1 MHTSLTLKTLTGI
14 GYNTLAR
21 VFILILTA
29 AANVILARNLS
40 ADDYGII
47 GFGMIFINF
56 LVQFSDFGISRAVI
70 RKHDLSDEDLYT
82 GFTFKFMIG
91 VAAFVI
97 AFALSPFAKHI
108 FDNDIVGDVIII
120 LSLNFVISNFA
131 FIPHSLLT
139 RDLDYKRM
147 FIPQTGTAL
156 VNYLLSIILAINGFK
171 FWSIVIANIASV
183 TVNVILLNF
192 IKPVRIRFAF
202 NRAIAAE
209 FFRFG
214 SNLFLS
220 GIVAFGIFNADR
232 VIIGSVMGSAVL
244 GYYALAYNWGSIIC
258 GIVQDAVHNVLFPA
272 FSKIQHDSEVLKKSY
287 LQVLEFVSFISVF
300 LNIGMLICSYDF
312 LYFILGRGTDQWLPA
327 LISFDVLC
335 VYGIIR
341 SLMEPIGNV
350 ILAVGKSDLL
360 FKSTMIVGITELVL
374 LYPVLKYFNIEGV
387 AVLVTAAYF
396 LQVFVYFPFLKR
408 DFNIHAGEILSSLK
422 GAIVATV
429 AVAFMIIPFNYYVTP
444 SLVSFM
450 IKILL
455 ITAAY
460 IITYGIAT
468 RWKIIKEIKNI
479 VEKRSMSNNNKNG

>member
-1 MHTSLTLKTLTGI
+1 MNTSLTLKTLTGI

-21 VFILILTA
+21 VFILVLTA
-29 AANVILARNLS
+29 AANVILARNLT
-40 ADDYGII
+40 ADDYGVI

-82 GFTFKFMIG
+82 GFTFKFIIG
-91 VAAFVI
+91 VAAFAI
-97 AFALSPFAKHI
+97 AFALSPLAKHV
-108 FDNDIVGDVIII
+108 FDNDAVSDVIII
-120 LSLNFVISNFA
+120 LSLNFVVSNFA
-131 FIPHSLLT
+131 FIPHCLLT

-156 VNYLLSIILAINGFK
+156 VNYVLAIILAINGFK

-183 TVNVILLNF
+183 IVNVILLNF

-202 NRAIAAE
+202 NRSVAAE
-209 FFRFG
+209 FIRFG
-214 SNLFLS
+214 GNLFLS
-220 GIVAFGIFNADR
+220 GIVVFGIFNADR

-244 GYYALAYNWGSIIC
+244 GFYTLAYNWGSIIC

-272 FSKIQHDSEVLKKSY
+272 FSKIQHDRDGIKKSY
-287 LQVLEFVSFISVF
+287 LQVLEFVGFLSVF
-300 LNIGMLICSYDF
+300 VNISMLACSYDF

-327 LISFDVLC
+327 LISFNVLC

-350 ILAVGKSDLL
+350 ILAVGKSELL
-360 FKSTMIVGITELVL
+360 FKSTLIVGITELAL
-374 LYPVLKYFNIEGV
+374 LYPVMKYFNIEGV
-387 AVLVTAAYF
+387 AVLVTAAYS
-396 LQVFVYFPFLKR
+396 LQVFVYYPFLKK
-408 DFNIHAGEILSSLK
+408 DFNINAREILSSFK
-422 GAIVATV
+422 GAILATV
-429 AVAFMIIPFNYYVTP
+429 AVAIVVIPFNYYVKP

-450 IKILL
+450 IKIPL
-455 ITAAY
+455 IAAAY
-460 IITYGIAT
+460 IITYGMVT

-479 VEKRSMSNNNKNG
+479 VEKRSIGINNENE

>member
-1 MHTSLTLKTLTGI
+1 MHKSLKIQTLTGI

-21 VFILILTA
+21 VFILVLTA
-29 AANVILARNLS
+29 AANVILARNLT
-40 ADDYGII
+40 AEDYGII

-70 RKHDLSDEDLYT
+70 RKHDLSDDDLYT
-82 GFTFKFMIG
+82 GFTFKFIIG
-91 VAAFVI
+91 VAAFLI
-97 AFALSPFAKHI
+97 AFALSPFAKYI
-108 FDNDIVGDVIII
+108 FDNDVVGDVIII
-120 LSLNFVISNFA
+120 LSLNFVVSNFA
-131 FIPHSLLT
+131 FIPHCLLT

-156 VNYLLSIILAINGFK
+156 VNYVLAIILAINGFK

-183 TVNVILLNF
+183 VINVILLNV

-202 NRAIAAE
+202 NRMVAAE
-209 FFRFG
+209 FTRFG
-214 SNLFLS
+214 GNLFLS
-220 GIVAFGIFNADR
+220 GIVVFGIFNADR

-244 GYYALAYNWGSIIC
+244 GFYTLAYNWGSIIC

-272 FSKIQHDSEVLKKSY
+272 FSKIQHDSEGIKKSY

-300 LNIGMLICSYDF
+300 VNIGMIACSYDF
-312 LYFILGRGTDQWLPA
+312 LYFILGRGTGQWLPA
-327 LISFDVLC
+327 LISFNVLC

-360 FKSTMIVGITELVL
+360 FKSNIIVGIVELSL

-387 AVLVTAAYF
+387 AVLVAAAYS
-396 LQVFVYFPFLKR
+396 LQVFIYYPFLKK
-408 DFNIHAGEILSSLK
+408 DFNIHAGEIFSSLK
-422 GAIVATV
+422 GAMLATV
-429 AVAFMIIPFNYYVTP
+429 AVAVVIVPFNYYVTP
-444 SLVSFM
+444 SLLTFV
-450 IKILL
+450 IKLPL
-455 ITAAY
+455 ITAVY
-460 IITYGIAT
+460 IISYGIST

-479 VEKRSMSNNNKNG
+479 IENRSIGINNEDG